1 MCCLSKG
8 VGKACITLS
17 CRSWRRLV
25 QNSSLRNKVY
35 HQIWFLHATNKT
47 LPILWQHLPQSEI
60 CDLYPGI
67 KPILGGKDRVPR
79 CIVFS
84 HVPPSCCESQYD
96 LSERVRGKWADRCQL
111 LYPGAGEDPRACQ
124 RASPRRWRLPSML
137 RMTAMK
143 GYTLNNKVN
152 DPPEMFFFC
161 IYFSENQ
168 QSDGR

>member
-1 MCCLSKG
+1 ML
-8 VGKACITLS
+8 GKHVSICPAGHEEDS
-17 CRSWRRLV
+17 CRTLCYV
-25 QNSSLRNKVY
+25 TEYTTKSSFCIAN
-35 HQIWFLHATNKT
+35 NKT

-67 KPILGGKDRVPR
+67 KPVLWGKDRVPR

-84 HVPPSCCESQYD
+84 HVPPSYCESQYD
-96 LSERVRGKWADRCQL
+96 LSDRVRGKWADHCQL

-124 RASPRRWRLPSML
+124 RTSPRRWRLLSML

-152 DPPEMFFFC
+152 DPPEMFFFLLHL
-161 IYFSENQ
+161 F
-168 QSDGR
+168 